1 MKLVSIDTSLFDK
14 YKNDLEILTK
24 SNRPYV
30 LVIRLKYKSKNF
42 DFAVPLRSNIPAN
55 TPKNQ
60 YFALPPRPATR
71 PKNRHGLHYIKMFPV
86 TKQYLRRYRTEGN
99 PSAILIQTIIDK
111 NTKIIVDE
119 CQTYLDAYAKG
130 HHPQF
135 STDIDYLLSQLFPD
149 NNPHST

>member
-14 YKNDLEILTK
+14 YKNDLEVLAK
-24 SNRPYV
+24 SNRP
-30 LVIRLKYKSKNF
+30 
-42 DFAVPLRSNIPAN
+42 
-55 TPKNQ
+55 
-60 YFALPPRPATR
+60 
-71 PKNRHGLHYIKMFPV
+71 
-86 TKQYLRRYRTEGN
+86 YRTEGN
-99 PSAILIQTIIDK
+99 PFAILIQTIIDK